1 MKNDEDEDH
10 WWRSGLI
17 RIESLVIINLRGVS
31 TNKKCSIY
39 MFYRHANLQRTY
51 YDLFAKPF
59 NIMIA
64 LFLITLCDHNV
75 KWFCEQIII
84 SSLNGDHTIRS
95 ASSQCHEREGYVK
108 CLYNLFTRGK
118 MSRDQV
124 YETPLVSLYRCSGF
138 LLQYALMNKGYSLL

>member
-1 MKNDEDEDH
+1 MKNMMKNDEDEDH
-10 WWRSGLI
+10 ALMKI
-17 RIESLVIINLRGVS
+17 RAYTVESLVIINLRGVS

-39 MFYRHANLQRTY
+39 IFYRHANLQRTY

-84 SSLNGDHTIRS
+84 SSLNGDHMIRS

-108 CLYNLFTRGK
+108 
-118 MSRDQV
+118 
-124 YETPLVSLYRCSGF
+124 
-138 LLQYALMNKGYSLL
+138 